1 MTILLHVVSTTA
13 CEKQQPILTGLK
25 KEDRIFELDLRYRK
39 IWVKGGKSRLKKGG
53 EVQERTVQGKV
64 NRPGTKLRS
73 RSRWVHSGPFAEGT
87 E

>member
-1 MTILLHVVSTTA
+1 MTILLHVVSTA

-53 EVQERTVQGKV
+53 GGAGK
-64 NRPGTKLRS
+64 NSS
-73 RSRWVHSGPFAEGT
+73 REGEQAWNQAEEPQSMGAQWT
-87 E
+87 ICRRN